1 MAHHEKRRGDSSS
14 EKFLGASCRWGVT
27 LKQQDEQWRVLSF
40 RTGHTHALEQLPER
54 ACLLMG
60 QKTMRAGIPEKFM
73 PIGQAMQ
80 RARIEASRIY
90 TALTINAQIRDYA
103 NNMDLCRRSPRF
115 QPQTCVIFDSMHNKN
130 CFGLCLFCF
139 SCMTPNGCTKVCCLP
154 IFFRTCTLCFGANQ
168 CILMYFDVLRSTLM
182 YCEVLHSTSSTSK
195 YFKVLQSTSKYFKVL
210 QSTSKCL
217 IEVL

>member
-1 MAHHEKRRGDSSS
+1 MGSQIQSSLEAKGTLRKIGCSLAHHEKRRGDSSS

-27 LKQQDEQWRVLSF
+27 LKQQDAQWRVLSF
-40 RTGHTHALEQLPER
+40 RTGHTHALEQLPVR
-54 ACLLMG
+54 ACLLLG
-60 QKTMRAGIPEKFM
+60 QKTMRAGILEKFM

-80 RARIEASRIY
+80 RAGIEASRIH

-139 SCMTPNGCTKVCCLP
+139 SCMTPNGCTKVCCLQYP
-154 IFFRTCTLCFGANQ
+154 SHFFSYMH
-168 CILMYFDVLRSTLM
+168 LMLWSESMHSDVL
-182 YCEVLHSTSSTSK
+182 
-195 YFKVLQSTSKYFKVL
+195 
-210 QSTSKCL
+210 
-217 IEVL
+217 